1 VSRGHSTVAV
11 ASVVGL
17 GVRHRHGDAISG
29 AAENQQAEHAEKTL
43 APAVAESSTANAKH
57 HHGRGVRDNIGG
69 LLVRHV
75 DCRALHD
82 DVVGLWVVAA
92 TRRCHR
98 QELAAFVVGKRNVV
112 AQATPF
118 DRLREDEL
126 FAARQARDG
135 VLRKLARHTTLE
147 IDVHQLFPRFF
158 VFFFSSFFS
167 FLLARGRLD

>member
-1 VSRGHSTVAV
+1 VDIPPLLSPPLLALACAIAMAMPYPAPARISKQSTQ
-11 ASVVGL
+11 
-17 GVRHRHGDAISG
+17 R
-29 AAENQQAEHAEKTL
+29 KTL

-167 FLLARGRLD
+167 FLLARCRLD